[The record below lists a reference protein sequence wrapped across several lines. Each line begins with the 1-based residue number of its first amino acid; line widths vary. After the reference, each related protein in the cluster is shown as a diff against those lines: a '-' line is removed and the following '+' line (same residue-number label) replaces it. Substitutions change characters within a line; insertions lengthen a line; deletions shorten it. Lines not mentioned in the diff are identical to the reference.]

1 MALKAR
7 TGPGRAVTFV
17 GWAVAAV
24 LAGWIAWW
32 AVALI
37 AGRPGTGSTGVLTQ
51 AQVEALAAEQ
61 TTAPPGPPS
70 PEPTP
75 PGATSTSPSTSTAGP
90 EVVRTWTVPG
100 GGVGAACRDTTI
112 TLLFATP
119 DDGWTVE
126 VKDAGPENLEI
137 EFRHGEDETTTLA
150 ACQGGI
156 PTLLDE
162 STDD

>member
-1 MALKAR
+1 MDVHGL
-7 TGPGRAVTFV
+7 V
-17 GWAVAAV
+17 GAPVGLV
-24 LAGWIAWW
+24 PHLREQLPLADH
-32 AVALI
+32 LT
-37 AGRPGTGSTGVLTQ
+37 RPLRP
-51 AQVEALAAEQ
+51 AEQ

-70 PEPTP
+70 PEPTR